1 MDGYRI
7 SDICAPLHTQGNHL
21 VIDRCERYDM
31 VMAFTGLRLF
41 ILEPYGICGC
51 LPGGRFLLQ
60 KLIV

>member
-31 VMAFTGLRLF
+31 IMAFTGLRLF
-41 ILEPYGICGC
+41 QP
-51 LPGGRFLLQ
+51 
-60 KLIV
+60 